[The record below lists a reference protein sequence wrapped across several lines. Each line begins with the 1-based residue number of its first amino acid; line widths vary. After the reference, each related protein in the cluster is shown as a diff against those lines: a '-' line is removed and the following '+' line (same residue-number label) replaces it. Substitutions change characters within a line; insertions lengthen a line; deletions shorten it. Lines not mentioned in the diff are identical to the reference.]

1 MNILYGIAF
10 LALIYY
16 LIQWKNITNNLKS
29 KLIEQHSIINSKIQN
44 HISKQISND
53 AGLLE
58 GFTTTNTQNIFAN
71 LEVESSDE
79 RNNCNSMFLPSAYSG
94 IYSNEIK
101 EDLYNY
107 SMMKKEINL

>member
-10 LALIYY
+10 LVLIYY

-29 KLIEQHSIINSKIQN
+29 KLIEQHSNINNKIQN

-53 AGLLE
+53 NGLLE
-58 GFTTTNTQNIFAN
+58 GFTTTNTQKIFSN
-71 LEVESSDE
+71 LEVNLFDE
-79 RNNCNSMFLPSAYSG
+79 RNNCNSMFLPSVYSG
-94 IYSNEIK
+94 IYSNEII